1 VLRRNALS
9 LALLAGILALIFW
22 SFWPSKPESVPL
34 ATASVSARVAPPAAR
49 VEPAPLP
56 VERSA
61 LADELNSSR
70 GDIAADLHVVLEL
83 ISAFRTNFPRA
94 GNPVGSNAEITAA
107 LSGRNALHVAFIAPD
122 HAAINRDGELCDRWG
137 TPFFFHAESGTR
149 MSIQSAG
156 PDKKMHTADDSML
169 AP

>member
-1 VLRRNALS
+1 MLRRNALT
-9 LALLAGILALIFW
+9 LALLAGILALFFW
-22 SFWPSKPESVPL
+22 FFWPTKPASKPP
-34 ATASVSARVAPPAAR
+34 ATASVSAGVEAPAAR
-49 VEPAPLP
+49 PEPAPLP

-61 LADELNSSR
+61 LADELNASR
-70 GDIAADLHVVLEL
+70 GDITADLRIVLEL

-107 LSGRNALHVAFIAPD
+107 LSGRNPLHVAFIAPD
-122 HAAINRDGELCDRWG
+122 HAAINRAGELCDRWG

-149 MSIQSAG
+149 MSIHSAG
-156 PDKKMHTADDSML
+156 PDQKMHTADDIML